1 MDNKK
6 LFEAALSAKM
16 SDYPFSDTKTVMN
29 NIMERAEK
37 MKNHENAKQMK
48 FTEITPEYIEP
59 KKSHKAISVVA
70 GIAGTAAV
78 LTGAVFGLNWLNEH
92 GGLKEGGIESNNGA
106 GYHDT
111 SETAGALQT
120 DVPYTMPAKEGEE
133 FVAPDFDLPVPETL
147 PDIRFA
153 YGNKLIFHDA
163 EVTLSGINYDGNKLE
178 AFFDLLYTGDDYENY
193 SPLYARVDINYT
205 MTDGEIE
212 YIQSDDYEENFTCQ
226 LFENPEPD
234 SSFIV
239 VYTVPIKLEPNKDY
253 AVSIA
258 YFNPDHNGQNGS
270 STQGI
275 EADRLRYK
283 YVYKPSQKSGLNEL
297 PDITGLNIED
307 AKEILENAHIN
318 YSISRHASDEVPE
331 NCVIRTLP
339 QAGAEIN
346 SSVIVSISVSSSVPA
361 VFDDFAAAGK
371 VYGLD
376 LLDFGVGVK
385 VHAAQ
390 VFGCEIIQASKY
402 MENVQFNEDGTIGGE
417 VPTTIGSPNESR
429 GSIKPEL
436 VMQTVILADTLEE
449 RMNGF
454 KNMISN
460 NIEDCEHESYYS
472 EKLGLTVD
480 VYYGRTGNVS
490 NGFGTENIT
499 SVAVFDDGDALYM
512 LSFENTACLA
522 DVETAARKV
531 TDYDQK
537 NGYYEG
543 EEALNIL
550 KQYAGEDYCF
560 PFDKLEKEK
569 VSYYDGDKWTNSDEI
584 KFNFAVG
591 EEGVPIK
598 AITGGTVIETFSRNV
613 PGYREGIYITIQAA
627 DGRKWRYRHLS
638 DFYVTE
644 GDTVRAGDVIAA
656 VGATGWCTGPCLTI
670 SFPDDEAE
678 PTALEGGIVGTATN
692 ID

>member
-1 MDNKK
+1 MDYKELCKK
-6 LFEAALSAKM
+6 AFSSVRETYPCSDHETAFENVK
-16 SDYPFSDTKTVMN
+16 
-29 NIMERAEK
+29 ERAK
-37 MKNHENAKQMK
+37 NMKNSEDNVRQVK
-48 FTEITPEYIEP
+48 FTEITPEYIKP
-59 KKSHKAISVVA
+59 RKLHKALNVFL

-78 LTGAVFGLNWLNEH
+78 LAGAVFGLKFLADN
-92 GGLKEGGIESNNGA
+92 GGLKGPDVQGA
-106 GYHDT
+106 GAGSSDA
-111 SETAGALQT
+111 SETELL
-120 DVPYTMPAKEGEE
+120 YTMPAKEGEE

-147 PDIRFA
+147 PDIRNA

-361 VFDDFAAAGK
+361 VFDDFAAAGE
-371 VYGLD
+371 VYGHD
-376 LLDFGVGVK
+376 FIDFGVDAK
-385 VHAAQ
+385 VRVSN

-417 VPTTIGSPNESR
+417 VTTIGSPNESR
-429 GSIKPEL
+429 GSIKPEFHT
-436 VMQTVILADTLEE
+436 QTVILADTLEE

-490 NGFGTENIT
+490 NGSGTENIT
-499 SVAVFDDGDALYM
+499 SVAVFDDGDMLYI
-512 LSFENTACLA
+512 LSIENTACLA

-531 TDYDQK
+531 TDYDQR

-543 EEALNIL
+543 EEALDIL

-560 PFDKLEKEK
+560 PLEN
-569 VSYYDGDKWTNSDEI
+569 WTKDVITYRTHDEWTGI
-584 KFNFAVG
+584 DTSTDYRFNIPA
-591 EEGVPIK
+591 EEGESILAV
-598 AITGGTVIETFSRNV
+598 TGGTVIETFSRNV
-613 PGYREGIYITIQAA
+613 PGQGEGIYITIQAA
-627 DGRKWRYRHLS
+627 DGRKWRYSHLS
-638 DFYVTE
+638 DIYVSE
-644 GDTVRAGDVIAA
+644 GDIVKAGDRIAA
-656 VGATGWCTGPCLTI
+656 VGATGWCTGPLVCI
-670 SFPDDEAE
+670 SVPDSEVIDPVAVED
-678 PTALEGGIVGTATN
+678 GIVGIAQN
-692 ID
+692 IE